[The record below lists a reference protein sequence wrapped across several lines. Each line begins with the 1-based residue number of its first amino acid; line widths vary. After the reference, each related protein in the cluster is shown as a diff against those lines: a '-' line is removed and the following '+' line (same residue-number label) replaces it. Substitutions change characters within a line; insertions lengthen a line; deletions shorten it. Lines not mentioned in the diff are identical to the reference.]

1 MRMLSERRFLAGLN
15 LLVTG
20 RPGVGKT
27 TLLERVL
34 EQLCGSLRL
43 AGFTTAEE
51 RGLSGLSPGERL
63 GTNTRRTNKREERL
77 PHLEVKGEVL

>member
-1 MRMLSERRFLAGLN
+1 MAGLN

-27 TLLERVL
+27 ALLERVL
-34 EQLCGSLRL
+34 EQLRGSLRL
-43 AGFTTAEE
+43 AVLTTAEE
-51 RGLSGLSPGERL
+51 RGPSGLSPGERL